1 MTTPHPAMLQ
11 LWTKYGKLPKKIQ
24 NRSAPKLTDSSK
36 LSELA
41 HRNFWFLIETT
52 RCAFPSRPVPSVFCL
67 SLDETWSI
75 LVLNLLLTH
84 THTLSYAH
92 TTGGVV

>member
-24 NRSAPKLTDSSK
+24 NRSAPKLTDSSE

-41 HRNFWFLIETT
+41 HRNFWLVIETT
-52 RCAFPSRPVPSVFCL
+52 RCAFPSRPVPSHL
-67 SLDETWSI
+67 SFVSHWTRP
-75 LVLNLLLTH
+75 
-84 THTLSYAH
+84 
-92 TTGGVV
+92 GVYWC

>member
-24 NRSAPKLTDSSK
+24 NRSAPKLTDSSE

-41 HRNFWFLIETT
+41 HRNFWFVIETT
-52 RCAFPSRPVPSVFCL
+52 RCAFPSRPVPSRL
-67 SLDETWSI
+67 SFVSHWTRP
-75 LVLNLLLTH
+75 
-84 THTLSYAH
+84 
-92 TTGGVV
+92 GVYWC